1 MAFCAIN
8 MSVENRRDFGAIA
21 MLLHMILAG
30 AGAILVCCYFVI
42 RNLLD
47 ELNGLLRKHYS
58 KTTLYLE
65 SVLVIGLLM
74 ILIHGYGVKVRVAMW
89 SRSVSTSRSR
99 RLGLDPLRLRSRL
112 GRIVKRLGLGIE
124 GLCLGIGLRQLG
136 FANIPGGSLAAE
148 M

>member
-99 RLGLDPLRLRSRL
+99 PITASVSSRTDCQTTWSRNRGSLSWYRSQTVRLR
-112 GRIVKRLGLGIE
+112 E
-124 GLCLGIGLRQLG
+124 H
-136 FANIPGGSLAAE
+136 PWW
-148 M
+148 

>member
-1 MAFCAIN
+1 MMAFCAIN

-30 AGAILVCCYFVI
+30 AGAILICCYFVI

-65 SVLVIGLLM
+65 SVLVIGFLM
-74 ILIHGYGVKVRVAMW
+74 ILIHGYGVKVRVG
-89 SRSVSTSRSR
+89 
-99 RLGLDPLRLRSRL
+99 LGLDVSVSRPITASVSSRTDCQTTWSRNRGSLSWYRSQTVRLR
-112 GRIVKRLGLGIE
+112 E
-124 GLCLGIGLRQLG
+124 H
-136 FANIPGGSLAAE
+136 P
-148 M
+148 

>member
-1 MAFCAIN
+1 
-8 MSVENRRDFGAIA
+8 
-21 MLLHMILAG
+21 MLPCG
-30 AGAILVCCYFVI
+30 
-42 RNLLD
+42 LD
-47 ELNGLLRKHYS
+47 
-58 KTTLYLE
+58 
-65 SVLVIGLLM
+65 
-74 ILIHGYGVKVRVAMW
+74 
-89 SRSVSTSRSR
+89 RSR